1 MDQVK
6 METLAVIVDEGS
18 FESAAYALGI
28 SPSAVSQ
35 RVKAL
40 EHEAGRVLLHR
51 SIPVTATQAG
61 EVIVQAAKRM
71 ALLQAETDVKL
82 SERLARVPL
91 DVAVNG
97 DSLATWFKPVLG
109 EVANMGNASLR
120 LRVEDESLTLQL
132 LRRGDVMGAVT
143 RESTPVSGCQVSPL
157 GTMRYVAVAAPSL
170 VGQGVDFSRT
180 PVLRGG
186 PADAYQ
192 DQFTDRKLGPGQRL
206 ERGESLIPTSEA
218 FIHALEVGLGW
229 GLLPEVQARERIAS
243 GKLRLIDDEP
253 VDVDLYWQRWR
264 LESDLLQA
272 LTAMVLRAGKALGA

>member
-6 METLAVIVDEGS
+6 METLAVIVEEGS

-51 SIPVTATQAG
+51 SIPVTATRAG
-61 EVIVQAAKRM
+61 EVVVQAAKRM
-71 ALLQAETDVKL
+71 ALLQAETDAKL
-82 SERLARVPL
+82 TERLARVPL
-91 DVAVNG
+91 DIAVNG
-97 DSLATWFKPVLG
+97 DSLATWFKPVVG
-109 EVANMGNASLR
+109 EVARMGGASLR

-157 GTMRYVAVAAPSL
+157 GVMRFVAVAAPEI
-170 VGQGVDFSRT
+170 VEKGVDFAT
-180 PVLRGG
+180 MPVLRGG
-186 PADAYQ
+186 PADEYQ
-192 DQFTDRKLGPGQRL
+192 DRFTERKLGRGERL
-206 ERGESLIPTSEA
+206 ERGESVIPTSEA
-218 FIHALEVGLGW
+218 FINALEVGLGW
-229 GLLPEVQARERIAS
+229 GLLPEVQARERISS
-243 GKLRLIDDEP
+243 GRLVLIDDDP

-264 LESDLLQA
+264 LESDLLHA
-272 LTAMVLRAGKALGA
+272 LTTIVLRAGTALGA